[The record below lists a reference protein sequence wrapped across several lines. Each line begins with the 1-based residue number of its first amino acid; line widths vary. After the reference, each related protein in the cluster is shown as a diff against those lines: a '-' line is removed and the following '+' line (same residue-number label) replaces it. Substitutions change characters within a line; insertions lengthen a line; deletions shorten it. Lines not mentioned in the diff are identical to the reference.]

1 MHEESNKTSD
11 YPVTLRLAGQQVV
24 IVGHGRVGARKLSG
38 LLDTGAQI
46 KVIDP
51 AAAVTSNQSQVK
63 YLQRPYRSG
72 DLTGARLVFACT
84 DNSTVNQAI
93 ADEAEQLSICYCRS
107 DQPQDSTFTLPAI
120 LRRGELTIAVAT
132 GGGSPAMSALIR
144 DDLAGQVPES
154 WGKAVEIIAAIRRK
168 WLTEQTEV
176 QYNQEVLRNLLD
188 QELIYL
194 ITHNKLKKINQLLLT
209 QFGPGYSLEELQVQI
224 AKEAP

>member
-1 MHEESNKTSD
+1 
-11 YPVTLRLAGQQVV
+11 
-24 IVGHGRVGARKLSG
+24 
-38 LLDTGAQI
+38 
-46 KVIDP
+46 
-51 AAAVTSNQSQVK
+51 
-63 YLQRPYRSG
+63 
-72 DLTGARLVFACT
+72 
-84 DNSTVNQAI
+84 
-93 ADEAEQLSICYCRS
+93 
-107 DQPQDSTFTLPAI
+107 
-120 LRRGELTIAVAT
+120 
-132 GGGSPAMSALIR
+132 MSALIR